1 MFKNR
6 KIKKNRIEIA
16 KKYEEIV
23 RIEGRLEEGGFDV
36 YDRICL
42 ERDVNYLFY
51 EMRCLVGENKKL
63 AKRGIKDE

>member
-23 RIEGRLEEGGFDV
+23 RIEARLEEGGFDV
-36 YDRICL
+36 YDRISL
-42 ERDVNYLFY
+42 ERDVLYLFF
-51 EMRCLVGENKKL
+51 EMRSLVGENKRLQK
-63 AKRGIKDE
+63 KK

>member
-36 YDRICL
+36 YDRISL
-42 ERDVNYLFY
+42 ERDVLYLFF
-51 EMRCLVGENKKL
+51 EMRCLVGENKRL
-63 AKRGIKDE
+63 AKRGKTK

>member
-6 KIKKNRIEIA
+6 KIKKNRVEIA

-23 RIEGRLEEGGFDV
+23 RIEGRLEKGGFDV
-36 YDRICL
+36 FDRVCL

-51 EMRCLVGENKKL
+51 EMRCLVEENKRL
-63 AKRGIKDE
+63 AKRGKTK

>member
-23 RIEGRLEEGGFDV
+23 RIQERLEEGGLDMFDRV
-36 YDRICL
+36 CL

-51 EMRCLVGENKKL
+51 EMRCLVGENKRLRK
-63 AKRGIKDE
+63 KK

>member
-6 KIKKNRIEIA
+6 KIKKNRNEIA

-23 RIEGRLEEGGFDV
+23 RIEGRLEEGGFDA

-51 EMRCLVGENKKL
+51 EMRCLVGENKRLQK
-63 AKRGIKDE
+63 KR